1 MSSGHLI
8 DVAVETAYLADQ
20 SDPDQDRYVFAYTV
34 TMTNRCAVPAR
45 LLSRHWLIT
54 DGNNDVKEVRGLG
67 VVGQH
72 PHLSPGESFSYTSGA
87 VLETPVGHMQGSY
100 QMITDNGDEFDAD
113 IPAFNLA
120 MPHTLH

>member
-1 MSSGHLI
+1 MSSANTI
-8 DVAVETAYLADQ
+8 DVDVEASYLADQ
-20 SDPDQDRYVFAYTV
+20 SDPSEDRYVFAYTV
-34 TMTNRCAVPAR
+34 TLTNRCPVPAR
-45 LLSRHWLIT
+45 LLSRHWIIT

-72 PHLSPGESFSYTSGA
+72 PHLSPGQSFSYTSGA
-87 VLETPVGHMQGSY
+87 VLETPVGYMRGSY
-100 QMITDNGDEFDAD
+100 QMVTDAGEEFDAD